1 MRDYARSVIDNA
13 SKKWYDG
20 LEVITIPKP
29 LGLLVVR
36 PILTHSEVAILQNS
50 TLSGVKKMLSQLQ
63 LHTYLT
69 ESCEIHKILNKKNSL
84 LIFKI

>member
-1 MRDYARSVIDNA
+1 MRDYARSVVDNA

-36 PILTHSEVAILQNS
+36 PILTHSEVDLILQNS
-50 TLSGVKKMLSQLQ
+50 TLGGVKK
-63 LHTYLT
+63 
-69 ESCEIHKILNKKNSL
+69 KA
-84 LIFKI
+84 

>member
-1 MRDYARSVIDNA
+1 MRDYARSIIDNA

-36 PILTHSEVAILQNS
+36 PILTHSEVDLILQNS
-50 TLSGVKKMLSQLQ
+50 TLSGVKK
-63 LHTYLT
+63 
-69 ESCEIHKILNKKNSL
+69 KA
-84 LIFKI
+84 

>member
-36 PILTHSEVAILQNS
+36 PILTHSEVDLILQNS
-50 TLSGVKKMLSQLQ
+50 TLGGVKK
-63 LHTYLT
+63 
-69 ESCEIHKILNKKNSL
+69 KA
-84 LIFKI
+84 